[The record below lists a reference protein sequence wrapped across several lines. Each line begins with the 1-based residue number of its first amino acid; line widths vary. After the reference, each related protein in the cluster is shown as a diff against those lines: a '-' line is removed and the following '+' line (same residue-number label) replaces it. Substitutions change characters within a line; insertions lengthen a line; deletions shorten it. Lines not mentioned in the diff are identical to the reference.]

1 MIHKIFTSPINLIVR
16 IGEKVQEEVEKEFYD
31 LEHIQK
37 KLIHLQMMYELEEI
51 DEESYKQSEAELLL
65 RYEIAKKREMEQIN
79 ELTKGKR

>member
-1 MIHKIFTSPINLIVR
+1 MIHKIFSSPINLIVK

-51 DEESYKQSEAELLL
+51 DEESYKQSETELLT

-79 ELTKGKR
+79 ELTKEKK

>member
-1 MIHKIFTSPINLIVR
+1 MIQKIFTSPINLIVK
-16 IGEKVQEEVEKEFYD
+16 IGEKVQEEVEKELYD

-51 DEESYKQSEAELLL
+51 DEDSYKQSEKELLI

-79 ELTKGKR
+79 ELTKRKK